1 MACGGLKVCERD
13 IDQRLLSSHHA
24 VRVVDFAIV
33 VQSYVN
39 TVSLKNG
46 EKLSV
51 KIGIHTGDVISGVVG
66 ETKPQF
72 SLIGASVNKT
82 SRVCSKCP
90 KQKVLIS
97 NETHKELE
105 ENSNNFIFQPMKVKM
120 KGITKL
126 NELETVYIVSK
137 RRTGPMKSYPANNN
151 VQKGQILKNQ
161 SRDKADSGANKNKQ
175 HSSSKNGSHKRIRSS
190 AHESVNFEENNQHIN
205 NGLEFSQRS
214 VETYTDMHTERKLI
228 I

>member
-33 VQSYVN
+33 VQSYAS

-46 EKLSV
+46 DKLSV
-51 KIGIHTGDVISGVVG
+51 KVGIHTGEVISGVVG

-90 KQKVLIS
+90 RHKVLIS
-97 NETHKELE
+97 GETQKELE
-105 ENSNNFIFQPMKVKM
+105 ENSNNFIFTPMKVFM
-120 KGITKL
+120 KGITKA
-126 NELETVYIVSK
+126 NEQETVHIV
-137 RRTGPMKSYPANNN
+137 
-151 VQKGQILKNQ
+151 
-161 SRDKADSGANKNKQ
+161 
-175 HSSSKNGSHKRIRSS
+175 
-190 AHESVNFEENNQHIN
+190 
-205 NGLEFSQRS
+205 
-214 VETYTDMHTERKLI
+214 
-228 I
+228 